1 MSVQRRKEIGRGQ
14 TSAEHSCHHSS
25 ESPEAIS
32 TMALTVHAPRLSEQ
46 AVNVRLGNIELRESV
61 MSNLLECTLRRT
73 ATTANTLT
81 NASRSNSLLHVP
93 DHLDLFQRS

>member
-1 MSVQRRKEIGRGQ
+1 
-14 TSAEHSCHHSS
+14 
-25 ESPEAIS
+25 
-32 TMALTVHAPRLSEQ
+32 MALTVNAPRLSEQ

-61 MSNLLECTLRRT
+61 MSNLLECTSRRT
-73 ATTANTLT
+73 ATTADTLT